1 MTKLAAYLPAMEELN
16 PEDFADH
23 ITHPLSKLTDTKNLM
38 KEIA

>member
-1 MTKLAAYLPAMEELN
+1 VETIVIGWG
-16 PEDFADH
+16 DT